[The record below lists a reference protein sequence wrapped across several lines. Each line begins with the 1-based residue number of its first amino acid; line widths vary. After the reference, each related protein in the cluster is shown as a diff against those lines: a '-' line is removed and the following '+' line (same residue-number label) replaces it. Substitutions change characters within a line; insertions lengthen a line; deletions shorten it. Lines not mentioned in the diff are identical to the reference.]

1 MNQLISGIFIYIV
14 IVLSATFHEYAH
26 GFMAFQLGDDTAKR
40 AGRLT
45 LNPFAHLD
53 MFGTVIVPIL
63 FILTAGSFV
72 GWAKPVPYN
81 PFNLSDKKFGSLK
94 VAIAGPA
101 ANITIALIFGLSI
114 RFAGGLFING
124 IALELVSFIVYVNIF
139 LALFN
144 LIPVPPLDGSKI
156 LFDLIPASTR
166 VLEGVGFVGIFI
178 ALAFSFYVLS
188 PIAYTVFKLITG
200 VALFSHRLT
209 FALECYYSMFTILL

>member
-166 VLEGVGFVGIFI
+166 ALERVGFLGIFI

-188 PIAYTVFKLITG
+188 PIAYTIFKLITG
-200 VALFSHRLT
+200 VALF
-209 FALECYYSMFTILL
+209 

>member
-14 IVLSATFHEYAH
+14 IVFSATFHEYAH

-45 LNPFAHLD
+45 LNPLAHLD

-81 PFNLSDKKFGSLK
+81 PLNLSDKKFGSLK
-94 VAIAGPA
+94 VAIAGPL
-101 ANITIALIFGLSI
+101 ANIAIALIFGLLI
-114 RFAGGLFING
+114 RFAGGLFVNS

-200 VALFSHRLT
+200 VVLF
-209 FALECYYSMFTILL
+209 